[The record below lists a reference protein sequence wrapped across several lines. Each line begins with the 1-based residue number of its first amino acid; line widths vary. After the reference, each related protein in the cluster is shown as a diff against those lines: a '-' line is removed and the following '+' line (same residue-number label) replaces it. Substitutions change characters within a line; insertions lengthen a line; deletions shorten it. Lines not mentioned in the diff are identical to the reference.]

1 MKKLLVTLLSAMAIS
16 MPMAADSFTA
26 EYNGVL
32 MTFQVLTSNT
42 CCLQGNVIEYDDYDD
57 YETAI
62 STNTTGTV
70 TVPSEINGYTV
81 TEIGRSAFSNCTE
94 ITKVVLP
101 STVTS
106 LGSYAFY
113 YCRSLTSIYI
123 PSGVTYIPEECF
135 SSCTS
140 LSIISLPSNLTGIG
154 YCAFRYC
161 SGLSDVTIPNKVT
174 YIGGGAFQGCNLAR
188 VNIPASVRTI
198 QTAAFDSYHD
208 LDVYVS
214 DLTAWCNL
222 STADDDEYSDIFGS
236 AKPHL
241 YYNSYGS
248 TGLWTAFSIPSG
260 VTQIRYQ
267 AFSKFSDI
275 QRIILPSSIT
285 SIQSEG
291 LPQKALIVVPD
302 GEKSRFTSML
312 GSSYRIYENSE
323 LKYINKIYYKVDAA
337 NHTASI
343 LDYYDEDY
351 INEQT
356 ITTGN
361 ETYTVT
367 AIDNR
372 AFKNHPE
379 MEGFKIPSTVTSI
392 GDYAFQD
399 CALSYIAIP
408 KGVTNIGNGAFKGCN
423 NLTSVRV
430 FSTVPVAINNNT
442 FSNRGSATLHVPAG
456 SKDAYVAAAYW
467 TQFGNIEDDEVP
479 QPIIFADD
487 NVKAL
492 CVANWDLDGDGEL
505 STAEASEVTNFGDV
519 FKNNRTITSF
529 DELQYFTSLTSIG
542 EQTFQYCTALTSVTI
557 PSWITTI
564 GESAFNNC
572 TGLLRVNIT
581 DLEAW
586 CNISFESPQA
596 NPLLYAHYLYL
607 NGERIDDLV
616 IPNSVEAFLSYTFRG
631 GWFSSVTIPSI
642 TNFIYGT
649 GQFGNSKIG
658 EITLNTSVNSYSFYQ
673 ATINH
678 LIISPSM
685 TYAGNLAFY
694 EAHIE
699 NLEIPY
705 SENAI
710 TWDSGH
716 DSWGMFEWATI
727 GTATVDRY
735 IKQSFGSN
743 KRSAFYQTNI
753 SRLTVGSHAGYS
765 SDALCQGCRIT
776 DLYFDG
782 ITEISSNAFYSSGW
796 SNTITN
802 IHLPQGLTSIGN
814 DAFRLCPISTVTIEN
829 ETPIEIGQSTFS
841 NRQSATLYVPYG
853 SAAAYEA
860 ADGWKEF
867 KEIIEMPAPEADIVD
882 NAVLPWGTQQAWEM
896 KYKFFEGTDNEP
908 GTDGTGHA
916 WYEVDYDDNGWQTLR
931 GPIANLDNRFST
943 VNTIWNNEGLGSSS
957 YCLRRTFHM
966 DQVDEQGYT
975 FLSQHD
981 DDLKVWINGELVV
994 DAGFDGTLQC
1004 HHIPASLF
1012 HEGENTLAIS
1022 VNDFGGEAFLDYSLG
1037 RLFFLQNVETEKYL
1051 NAGNEWGTHAVLA
1064 DEPLP
1069 VQLYKQL
1076 DGSYTIFFPVRSYNQ
1091 HLLFRDEGKSN
1102 VFVDYNGQDAPASP
1116 YWTITDAGN
1125 GNYYIQMLNESDTY
1139 LGNDPDREPDNDVDG
1154 DVTSG
1159 KNITWT
1165 LVPEGLHTQ
1174 AQAERLQELITQ
1186 ANALHI
1192 DTNKAQAV
1200 LDDENSTYTEMLAQI
1215 LQVDGWINEG
1225 IWFEDEKVKELCV
1238 ANWDT
1243 SEDGEL
1249 SRIEAG
1255 TVADLGEVFKGN
1267 TEITSFNELQY
1278 FTGLTAIGDRAF
1290 SESSHL
1296 TSVQLPEGLERIG
1309 ESAFDRTGLETIQ
1322 FPSTL
1327 TSVGATAFQ
1336 ACENLTS
1343 IDFNGCTATIEGD
1356 AFSWCPSLTEVVI
1369 PSNITLTG
1377 WFTFAGCRN
1386 LKTLIIE
1393 EGNPSENLQATF
1405 AYCFD
1410 SSLET
1415 VVLPST
1421 AIMGENMFE
1430 GCSKLKSVTFL
1441 NGDPGEKHFAN
1452 NFQGVPDD
1460 VLFVIPE
1467 GTAENY
1473 LKRGYRNL
1481 SDKGALGKVRELF
1494 ENQVNRISNDI
1505 VANVA
1510 DGDKDAL
1517 NAAIS
1522 AAREIV
1528 ETAEDYMTIYQQIDA
1543 IKDAAK
1549 AYLATAALTED
1560 LDVTG
1565 AMITNPDNDY
1575 FDIGWTIGFLG
1586 MNNGWQNANYSNED
1600 CTIDSFVE
1608 SWRPGEAL
1616 SDGRHSQT
1624 IKNLPAGKYRLD
1636 VKAIATW
1643 QDDPEQEVTGVSL
1656 FLGDQ
1661 STPLATANEK
1671 PQFFSVEFTNAE
1683 TQDVEMGLK
1692 VENTTANWVA
1702 LDDVRLYYLSD
1713 AVIEEPDNMLYVEE
1727 TPSVLSGSKT
1737 ELSISLKNEDAI
1749 IATDFYLQLPEGMS
1763 LDKVALN
1770 GSRSDGHQV
1779 TSQLNN
1785 DGYYHIVC
1793 YSSQNNAFKES
1804 DGELFCMTF
1813 SCASNVTAGTY
1824 QANVVNILMKDADK
1838 HNVAQPNFTIS
1849 IEVPDLQLGDAN
1861 EDRKIDIGDIVE
1873 VVDRI
1878 MQRPSETFNFAAAN
1892 LHYDQ
1897 KINALDLVVLVKLV
1911 LSQVVNQGAG
1921 PAPAMRKYLAM
1932 REAGLRRSSCADE
1945 LHVADIS
1952 IQPGESKPVSVELVN
1967 PDHAYNT
1974 IQFELALPSGLSIAK
1989 TSDDKFAVVPNPD
2002 RLTTDFALE
2011 VNEIGEGRYQFL
2023 VWTTN
2028 TEAVITGTFGEL
2040 FAMTLTASAD
2050 AETGMKQGVFSE
2062 QLFVIDEEGYEPAD
2076 KTFNIRIGRLPG
2088 DANGDGYVTIADVMA
2103 VVNYILGNT
2112 PKNFDFDAANVN
2124 NDEVITIAD
2133 AVSLVKMILEMP

>member
-42 CCLQGNVIEYDDYDD
+42 CRLQGNPSGDDEVEDAP
-57 YETAI
+57 AI
-62 STNTTGTV
+62 PTNTTGIV
-70 TVPSEINGYTV
+70 TVPSAINGYTV
-81 TEIGRSAFSNCTE
+81 TGIGSVAFCGCTE
-94 ITKVVLP
+94 VTQVVLP
-101 STVTS
+101 STITS
-106 LGSYAFY
+106 LGVDAFHG
-113 YCRSLTSIYI
+113 CSSLTSINI
-123 PSGVTYIPEECF
+123 PSEVTYFPNQCF
-135 SSCTS
+135 YGCTS
-140 LSIISLPSNLTGIG
+140 LRSISLPSNLTGIG
-154 YCAFRYC
+154 ECAFRYC
-161 SGLSDVTIPNKVT
+161 SVLSDVTIPNKVT
-174 YIGGGAFQGCNLAR
+174 HIGGGAFQGCNLAR

-323 LKYINKIYYKVDAA
+323 LKYINKMYYQVDFA
-337 NHTASI
+337 NHTAAI
-343 LDYYDEDY
+343 LDYSQEDY
-351 INEQT
+351 TNEQT
-356 ITTGN
+356 ITIDN
-361 ETYTVT
+361 QTYAVT
-367 AIDNR
+367 AIGTR
-372 AFKNHPE
+372 AFMNHPE
-379 MEGFKIPSTVTSI
+379 MEDFKIPTTVISI
-392 GDYAFQD
+392 GDYAFQG
-399 CALSYIAIP
+399 CALSSIVIP
-408 KGVTNIGNGAFKGCN
+408 KGVTSIGNSAFYGCN

-430 FSTVPVAINNNT
+430 FASVPVAINNNT

-456 SKDAYVAAAYW
+456 SKDAYVAAAFW
-467 TQFGNIEDDEVP
+467 TQFGNIEEGVVP
-479 QPIIFADD
+479 QPISFADD
-487 NVKAL
+487 NMKAL

-572 TGLLRVNIT
+572 TGLLRVNIP

-586 CNISFESPQA
+586 CNTNFTSSDS
-596 NPLLYAHYLYL
+596 NPLTYAHYLYL
-607 NGERIDDLV
+607 DGERIDDLV
-616 IPNSVEAFLSYTFRG
+616 IPSSVEYLS
-631 GWFSSVTIPSI
+631 
-642 TNFIYGT
+642 
-649 GQFGNSKIG
+649 
-658 EITLNTSVNSYSFYQ
+658 SYSFYGGRFSSVAIPGATRFLGQ
-673 ATINH
+673 YQFSRTQIGELTLTVITSKGSFSYATIDH
-678 LIISPSM
+678 LVISPSV
-685 TYAGNLAFY
+685 TRAGDGAFY
-694 EAHIE
+694 SAKIE

-705 SENAI
+705 SEKELEYE
-710 TWDSGH
+710 SGYNY
-716 DSWGMFEWATI
+716 DAMFEDATI
-727 GTATVDRY
+727 GTAVVDRH
-735 IKQSFGSN
+735 IVPSFDGSHIESTF
-743 KRSAFYQTNI
+743 KYANI
-753 SRLTVGSHAGYS
+753 TQLTVGPHSLYW
-765 SDALCQGCRIT
+765 SDWLCASCRIT
-776 DLYFDG
+776 DLFFDG
-782 ITEISSNAFYSSGW
+782 ITDISINAFYPNSSYQ
-796 SNTITN
+796 NTITN
-802 IHLPQGLTSIGN
+802 IHLPQGLTSIGSN
-814 DAFRLCPISTVTIEN
+814 AFYNCSFSSVIIEN
-829 ETPIEIGQSTFS
+829 EIPLEIDENTF
-841 NRQSATLYVPYG
+841 RGRTSATLYVPYG
-853 SAAAYEA
+853 SAATYNA
-860 ADGWKEF
+860 ADYWKDF
-867 KEIIEMPAPEADIVD
+867 NIVEMPAPDDV
-882 NAVLPWGTQQAWEM
+882 VPVGTTLPWGTVVAWEM
-896 KYKFFEGTDNEP
+896 KYMFFEGTDNEP

-1037 RLFFLQNVETEKYL
+1037 RLFFLQNVETGKYL

-1069 VQLYKQL
+1069 VQLYKLL
-1076 DGSYTIFFPVRSYNQ
+1076 DGSYTIFFPVGSYNQ
-1091 HLLFRDEGKSN
+1091 HLLFMDESMSD
-1102 VFVDYNGQDAPASP
+1102 VYVDYAGQEAPACP
-1116 YWTITDAGN
+1116 YWNITDAGN

-1186 ANALHI
+1186 ANALHV

-1309 ESAFDRTGLETIQ
+1309 ESAFDRTGLETIH
-1322 FPSTL
+1322 FPVTL

-1356 AFSWCPSLTEVVI
+1356 AFSWCSSLTEVVI

-1415 VVLPST
+1415 LVLPST

-1441 NGDPGEKHFAN
+1441 SGDPGEKHFAN
-1452 NFQGVPDD
+1452 NFLGCPDD

-1467 GTAENY
+1467 GTAESY

-1481 SDKGALGKVRELF
+1481 SDKGSLGKVRELF

-1522 AAREIV
+1522 AAKEIV
-1528 ETAEDYMTIYQQIDA
+1528 ETAEDYKTIYKQIDA

-1549 AYLATAALTED
+1549 AYLATATLTED

-1586 MNNGWQNANYSNED
+1586 VNNGWQNANYSNED
-1600 CTIDSFVE
+1600 CIIDSFVE
-1608 SWRPGEAL
+1608 SWRPSEVL
-1616 SDGRHSQT
+1616 NDGKHSQT

-1643 QDDPEQEVTGVSL
+1643 QDDPEQEVTGVCL
-1656 FLGDQ
+1656 FMGDQ
-1661 STPLATANEK
+1661 STPVVTANEK

-1683 TQDVEMGLK
+1683 TQDVEIGLK

-1804 DGELFCMTF
+1804 DGELFCMTI
-1813 SCASNVTAGTY
+1813 SCASNVAAGTY

-1897 KINALDLVVLVKLV
+1897 KINALDLVALVKLV
-1911 LSQVVNQGAG
+1911 LSQVVNQGADL
-1921 PAPAMRKYLAM
+1921 APAMRKYLAM

-1974 IQFELALPSGLSIAK
+1974 IQFELTLPSGLSIVK

-2002 RLTTDFALE
+2002 RLTTDFTLE

-2028 TEAVITGTFGEL
+2028 TEAVITGTSGEL

-2112 PKNFDFDAANVN
+2112 PKDFDFDAANVN

>member
-1 MKKLLVTLLSAMAIS
+1 M
-16 MPMAADSFTA
+16 
-26 EYNGVL
+26 
-32 MTFQVLTSNT
+32 
-42 CCLQGNVIEYDDYDD
+42 GN
-57 YETAI
+57 I
-62 STNTTGTV
+62 STIGDAFLYQCPKLKKITCSTENTAFTV
-70 TVPSEINGYTV
+70 VDDVLYNKDMKTLVKYPCAKT
-81 TEIGRSAFSNCTE
+81 TEE
-94 ITKVVLP
+94 
-101 STVTS
+101 
-106 LGSYAFY
+106 
-113 YCRSLTSIYI
+113 LTI
-123 PSGVTYIPEECF
+123 PSNVEQ
-135 SSCTS
+135 
-140 LSIISLPSNLTGIG
+140 ISKWAFEGTQNLN
-154 YCAFRYC
+154 
-161 SGLSDVTIPNKVT
+161 TITIEATTPPALAE
-174 YIGGGAFQGCNLAR
+174 GAFDD
-188 VNIPASVRTI
+188 
-198 QTAAFDSYHD
+198 FD
-208 LDVYVS
+208 
-214 DLTAWCNL
+214 
-222 STADDDEYSDIFGS
+222 
-236 AKPHL
+236 
-241 YYNSYGS
+241 
-248 TGLWTAFSIPSG
+248 
-260 VTQIRYQ
+260 
-267 AFSKFSDI
+267 
-275 QRIILPSSIT
+275 
-285 SIQSEG
+285 
-291 LPQKALIVVPD
+291 
-302 GEKSRFTSML
+302 
-312 GSSYRIYENSE
+312 
-323 LKYINKIYYKVDAA
+323 
-337 NHTASI
+337 
-343 LDYYDEDY
+343 
-351 INEQT
+351 
-356 ITTGN
+356 
-361 ETYTVT
+361 VT
-367 AIDNR
+367 AI
-372 AFKNHPE
+372 
-379 MEGFKIPSTVTSI
+379 
-392 GDYAFQD
+392 
-399 CALSYIAIP
+399 
-408 KGVTNIGNGAFKGCN
+408 
-423 NLTSVRV
+423 
-430 FSTVPVAINNNT
+430 
-442 FSNRGSATLHVPAG
+442 
-456 SKDAYVAAAYW
+456 
-467 TQFGNIEDDEVP
+467 
-479 QPIIFADD
+479 
-487 NVKAL
+487 
-492 CVANWDLDGDGEL
+492 
-505 STAEASEVTNFGDV
+505 
-519 FKNNRTITSF
+519 
-529 DELQYFTSLTSIG
+529 
-542 EQTFQYCTALTSVTI
+542 
-557 PSWITTI
+557 
-564 GESAFNNC
+564 
-572 TGLLRVNIT
+572 
-581 DLEAW
+581 
-586 CNISFESPQA
+586 
-596 NPLLYAHYLYL
+596 
-607 NGERIDDLV
+607 
-616 IPNSVEAFLSYTFRG
+616 
-631 GWFSSVTIPSI
+631 
-642 TNFIYGT
+642 
-649 GQFGNSKIG
+649 
-658 EITLNTSVNSYSFYQ
+658 
-673 ATINH
+673 
-678 LIISPSM
+678 
-685 TYAGNLAFY
+685 
-694 EAHIE
+694 
-699 NLEIPY
+699 
-705 SENAI
+705 
-710 TWDSGH
+710 
-716 DSWGMFEWATI
+716 
-727 GTATVDRY
+727 
-735 IKQSFGSN
+735 
-743 KRSAFYQTNI
+743 
-753 SRLTVGSHAGYS
+753 
-765 SDALCQGCRIT
+765 
-776 DLYFDG
+776 
-782 ITEISSNAFYSSGW
+782 
-796 SNTITN
+796 
-802 IHLPQGLTSIGN
+802 
-814 DAFRLCPISTVTIEN
+814 
-829 ETPIEIGQSTFS
+829 
-841 NRQSATLYVPYG
+841 TLYVPYG
-853 SAAAYEA
+853 CKAAYEA
-860 ADGWKEF
+860 ADYWKNF
-867 KEIIEMPAPEADIVD
+867 NIVEMPAPEDV
-882 NAVLPWGTQQAWEM
+882 VPVSTTLPWGTDVAWEM
-896 KYKFFEGTDNEP
+896 KYMFFEGTDSEP
-908 GTDGTGHA
+908 EADDSGHA
-916 WYEVDYDDNGWQTLR
+916 WYEEDYNDESWETLS
-931 GPIANLDNRFST
+931 GPIANVSDWFSS
-943 VNTIWNNEGLGSSS
+943 VNTLWNNEGLGSSS
-957 YCLRRTFHM
+957 YYLRRSFHL

-975 FLSQHD
+975 FLSRHD
-981 DDLKVWINGELVV
+981 DDLKVWINGELVIV
-994 DAGFDGTLQC
+994 AGFDGTLHC
-1004 HHIPASLF
+1004 HHIPASAF
-1012 HEGENTLAIS
+1012 REGDNTLAIS
-1022 VNDFGGEAFLDYSLG
+1022 VNDFGGEAFLDYSLSH
-1037 RLFFLQNVETEKYL
+1037 LFFLQNVETEKYL

-1069 VQLYKQL
+1069 VQLYKRP
-1076 DGSYTIFFPVRSYNQ
+1076 DGSYTILFPVGSYNQ
-1091 HLLFRDEGKSN
+1091 HLLFVDESMTDAY
-1102 VFVDYNGQDAPASP
+1102 VDYNGQEAPACS

-1186 ANALHI
+1186 ANALHV

-1238 ANWDT
+1238 ANWDRN
-1243 SEDGEL
+1243 EDGEL
-1249 SRIEAG
+1249 SRLEAG
-1255 TVADLGEVFKGN
+1255 AVTDLGEVFKGN
-1267 TEITSFNELQY
+1267 SEITSFNELQY
-1278 FTGLTAIGDRAF
+1278 FTR
-1290 SESSHL
+1290 
-1296 TSVQLPEGLERIG
+1296 
-1309 ESAFDRTGLETIQ
+1309 
-1322 FPSTL
+1322 
-1327 TSVGATAFQ
+1327 
-1336 ACENLTS
+1336 LTS
-1343 IDFNGCTATIEGD
+1343 ISDE
-1356 AFSWCPSLTEVVI
+1356 AFSHC
-1369 PSNITLTG
+1369 
-1377 WFTFAGCRN
+1377 
-1386 LKTLIIE
+1386 
-1393 EGNPSENLQATF
+1393 
-1405 AYCFD
+1405 

-1421 AIMGENMFE
+1421 AIMGEKMFE
-1430 GCSKLKSVTFL
+1430 DCSSLKSVTFL
-1441 NGDPGEKHFAN
+1441 SGDQGEKHFVN

-1467 GTAENY
+1467 GTAESY

-1549 AYLATAALTED
+1549 AYLATATLTALTGD

-1586 MNNGWQNANYSNED
+1586 VNNGWQNANYSNED

-1608 SWRPGEAL
+1608 SWRPSEVL
-1616 SDGRHSQT
+1616 NDGKHSQT
-1624 IKNLPAGKYRLD
+1624 IKNLPAGKYRLEA
-1636 VKAIATW
+1636 KAIATW
-1643 QDDPEQEVTGVSL
+1643 QDDPEQEVTGVCL

-1661 STPLATANEK
+1661 STPVATANEK
-1671 PQFFSVEFTNAE
+1671 PQFFSVEFTNEE
-1683 TQDVEMGLK
+1683 TQDVEIGLK

-1770 GSRSDGHQV
+1770 SSRSDGHQV

-1897 KINALDLVVLVKLV
+1897 KINALDLVALVKLV

-2002 RLTTDFALE
+2002 RLTTDFTLE

-2028 TEAVITGTFGEL
+2028 TEAVITGTSGEL

-2076 KTFNIRIGRLPG
+2076 KTFNIRIGKLPG

-2103 VVNYILGNT
+2103 VVDYILGNT
-2112 PKNFDFDAANVN
+2112 PKDFDFDAANVN

-2133 AVSLVKMILEMP
+2133 AVSLVNMILEMP

>member
-1 MKKLLVTLLSAMAIS
+1 MKKRFTSLLLFMMPLLAVWAV
-16 MPMAADSFTA
+16 ADTWTDSNGIVWSFSV
-26 EYNGVL
+26 YNGNAVRVQPNDKSSI
-32 MTFQVLTSNT
+32 T
-42 CCLQGNVIEYDDYDD
+42 GNL
-57 YETAI
+57 A
-62 STNTTGTV
+62 
-70 TVPSEINGYTV
+70 
-81 TEIGRSAFSNCTE
+81 
-94 ITKVVLP
+94 
-101 STVTS
+101 
-106 LGSYAFY
+106 
-113 YCRSLTSIYI
+113 
-123 PSGVTYIPEECF
+123 IPEEM
-135 SSCTS
+135 
-140 LSIISLPSNLTGIG
+140 
-154 YCAFRYC
+154 
-161 SGLSDVTIPNKVT
+161 
-174 YIGGGAFQGCNLAR
+174 
-188 VNIPASVRTI
+188 
-198 QTAAFDSYHD
+198 DSYP
-208 LDVYVS
+208 VK
-214 DLTAWCNL
+214 TI
-222 STADDDEYSDIFGS
+222 ADD
-236 AKPHL
+236 
-241 YYNSYGS
+241 
-248 TGLWTAFSIPSG
+248 AF
-260 VTQIRYQ
+260 
-267 AFSKFSDI
+267 
-275 QRIILPSSIT
+275 
-285 SIQSEG
+285 
-291 LPQKALIVVPD
+291 
-302 GEKSRFTSML
+302 
-312 GSSYRIYENSE
+312 YE
-323 LKYINKIYYKVDAA
+323 
-337 NHTASI
+337 
-343 LDYYDEDY
+343 
-351 INEQT
+351 
-356 ITTGN
+356 
-361 ETYTVT
+361 
-367 AIDNR
+367 
-372 AFKNHPE
+372 
-379 MEGFKIPSTVTSI
+379 
-392 GDYAFQD
+392 
-399 CALSYIAIP
+399 
-408 KGVTNIGNGAFKGCN
+408 CN
-423 NLTSVRV
+423 NLTSVSIPNHVTNIGKRAFMV
-430 FSTVPVAINNNT
+430 CKNLETITLPNSLVTIEYRAFYDCEKLESLNLP
-442 FSNRGSATLHVPAG
+442 GSLETIGEEAFCGCRRLTTLTIPG
-456 SKDAYVAAAYW
+456 SVETIEGRAFLNCV
-467 TQFGNIEDDEVP
+467 NIEDLIISEGVKSIGYNAFAGLKIP
-479 QPIIFADD
+479 SVNIPKSVTQIGYIYGNPINPFQYCRSLETITVDAENPNYYSQNNSLIERSTNTLVSASINTVIPNGIKIIGNGAFYGLPIETITIPNTVTTIGNSAFSNCEELVSITIPSSVTKID
-487 NVKAL
+487 NYAFSYCPKIESIMLSSGLKTIGQGAFWSNSNYLTSIIIPEGVTSIGSAAFQECYTLKFVSL
-492 CVANWDLDGDGEL
+492 PSTLTSSL
-505 STAEASEVTNFGDV
+505 STLFYGCNNLSEVEVNTTSPLSVNEYCFP
-519 FKNNRTITSF
+519 NRTNATLYIPAGCKEAYLAANYWKEFKEIVEIIGPSVQLKNVVAGTLSTLIPSDKYDVVKYLSITGSINDNDFAVLSQLTNLETLSVSADITGIPARAFQNHENLKSVSF
-529 DELQYFTSLTSIG
+529 TGKCNGLYGTGVGDYAFDGCTSLTSYNGLVSGLGDFCFRNTKVGSVTLSAREYYEIDHEEG
-542 EQTFQYCTALTSVTI
+542 ELVGPYYDTVNREFSHVGANPFFGVSNTFYYKTFQDYDFKYYLSNFLLDEWFGNGGNLYSTDEETLYALSSTTFYSNSRITSVAAYAVSGNPKLEQFYMGNISTIGDAFLYQCPKLKKITCSTENTAFTVVDDVLYNKDMKTLVKYPCAKTTEELTI
-557 PSWITTI
+557 PSNVEQISKW
-564 GESAFNNC
+564 AF
-572 TGLLRVNIT
+572 
-581 DLEAW
+581 E
-586 CNISFESPQA
+586 
-596 NPLLYAHYLYL
+596 
-607 NGERIDDLV
+607 
-616 IPNSVEAFLSYTFRG
+616 
-631 GWFSSVTIPSI
+631 
-642 TNFIYGT
+642 GT
-649 GQFGNSKIG
+649 Q
-658 EITLNTSVNSYSFYQ
+658 
-673 ATINH
+673 
-678 LIISPSM
+678 
-685 TYAGNLAFY
+685 NL
-694 EAHIE
+694 
-699 NLEIPY
+699 
-705 SENAI
+705 
-710 TWDSGH
+710 
-716 DSWGMFEWATI
+716 
-727 GTATVDRY
+727 
-735 IKQSFGSN
+735 
-743 KRSAFYQTNI
+743 
-753 SRLTVGSHAGYS
+753 
-765 SDALCQGCRIT
+765 
-776 DLYFDG
+776 
-782 ITEISSNAFYSSGW
+782 
-796 SNTITN
+796 NTIT
-802 IHLPQGLTSIGN
+802 IEATTPPALAEGVF
-814 DAFRLCPISTVTIEN
+814 DDFDVTAI
-829 ETPIEIGQSTFS
+829 
-841 NRQSATLYVPYG
+841 TLYVPYG
-853 SAAAYEA
+853 CKAAYEA
-860 ADGWKEF
+860 ADYWKNF
-867 KEIIEMPAPEADIVD
+867 NIVEMPAPEDV
-882 NAVLPWGTQQAWEM
+882 VPVGTTLPWGTDVAWEM
-896 KYKFFEGTDNEP
+896 KYMFFEGTDSEP
-908 GTDGTGHA
+908 EADDSGHA
-916 WYEVDYDDNGWQTLR
+916 WYEEDYNDESWETLS
-931 GPIANLDNRFST
+931 GPIANISDWFSS
-943 VNTIWNNEGLGSSS
+943 VNTLWNNEGLGSSS
-957 YCLRRTFHM
+957 YYLRRSFHL

-975 FLSQHD
+975 FLSRHD
-981 DDLKVWINGELVV
+981 DDLKVWINGELVIV
-994 DAGFDGTLQC
+994 AGFDGTLHC
-1004 HHIPASLF
+1004 HHIPASAF
-1012 HEGENTLAIS
+1012 REGDNTLAIS
-1022 VNDFGGEAFLDYSLG
+1022 VNDFGGEAFLDYSLSH
-1037 RLFFLQNVETEKYL
+1037 LFFLQNVETEKYL

-1200 LDDENSTYTEMLAQI
+1200 LDNENSTYTEMLAQI
-1215 LQVDGWINEG
+1215 IQIDGWINEG

-1249 SRIEAG
+1249 SRLEAG
-1255 TVADLGEVFKGN
+1255 AVTDLGEVFKGN

-1309 ESAFDRTGLETIQ
+1309 ESAFDRTALETIH
-1322 FPSTL
+1322 FPVTL

-1386 LKTLIIE
+1386 VKTLIIE

-1415 VVLPST
+1415 LVLPST

-1441 NGDPGEKHFAN
+1441 SGDPGEKHFAN
-1452 NFQGVPDD
+1452 NFLGCPDD

-1467 GTAENY
+1467 GTAESY

-1481 SDKGALGKVRELF
+1481 SDKGSLGKVRELF

-1528 ETAEDYMTIYQQIDA
+1528 ETAEDYKTIYKQIDA

-1549 AYLATAALTED
+1549 TYLATATLTALTED

-1586 MNNGWQNANYSNED
+1586 VNNGCQNANYSNED
-1600 CTIDSFVE
+1600 CIIDSFVE
-1608 SWRPGEAL
+1608 SWRPSEVL
-1616 SDGRHSQT
+1616 NDGKHSQT
-1624 IKNLPAGKYRLD
+1624 IKNLPAGKYRLEA
-1636 VKAIATW
+1636 KAIATW
-1643 QDDPEQEVTGVSL
+1643 QDDLEQEVTGVSL
-1656 FLGDQ
+1656 YMGDQ

-1671 PQFFSVEFTNAE
+1671 PQFFSVEFTNEE
-1683 TQDVEMGLK
+1683 TQDVEIGLK

-1749 IATDFYLQLPEGMS
+1749 TAAEFYLQLPEGIS
-1763 LDKVALN
+1763 LDKVSVN
-1770 GSRSDGHQV
+1770 GNRSDGHQV
-1779 TSQLNN
+1779 TSQLND
-1785 DGYYHIVC
+1785 DGYYHVVC
-1793 YSSQNNAFKES
+1793 YSSQNNALKES
-1804 DGELFCMTF
+1804 DGELFSMTL
-1813 SCASNVTAGTY
+1813 SCASDVTVGTY
-1824 QANVVNILMKDADK
+1824 QANVVNILMKDTDK
-1838 HNVAQPNFTIS
+1838 HNITQPNFTIS

-1861 EDRKIDIGDIVE
+1861 EDSSIDIGDIVE

-1897 KINALDLVVLVKLV
+1897 KINALDLVALVKLV

-1921 PAPAMRKYLAM
+1921 QAPAMKKYLAM
-1932 REAGLRRSSCADE
+1932 REAGLRRSADGNSCADE
-1945 LHVADIS
+1945 LHVADFS
-1952 IQPGESKPVSVELVN
+1952 IQPGESKSVSVELVN

-1974 IQFELALPSGLSIAK
+1974 IQFELTLPSGLSIVK
-1989 TSDDKFAVVPNPD
+1989 TSDNKFAVVPNPD
-2002 RLTTDFALE
+2002 RLTTDFTLE

-2028 TEAVITGTFGEL
+2028 TEAVITGTSGEL

-2103 VVNYILGNT
+2103 VVDYILGNT
-2112 PKNFDFDAANVN
+2112 PKDFDSDAANVN

>member
-1 MKKLLVTLLSAMAIS
+1 MKKRFTSLLIFMMPYLAAWSADGDAFSVTH
-16 MPMAADSFTA
+16 
-26 EYNGVL
+26 N
-32 MTFQVLTSNT
+32 
-42 CCLQGNVIEYDDYDD
+42 NVIWNFQI
-57 YETAI
+57 I
-62 STNTTGTV
+62 SEADKTCRAGVVRKNGNSTTFTMAVNVATSGSLTIPNSV
-70 TVPSEINGYTV
+70 NGYNV
-81 TEIGRSAFSNCTE
+81 VEIGESAFCMCEN
-94 ITKVVLP
+94 ITSITVRGR
-101 STVTS
+101 VTS
-106 LGSYAFY
+106 IGADAFGD
-113 YCRSLTSIYI
+113 CSSLTSISFNYGSSLKNI
-123 PSGVTYIPEECF
+123 GVRAFQGCSSLKSFEVPSGVTTIETSTF
-135 SSCTS
+135 SGCSS
-140 LSIISLPSNLTGIG
+140 LSFISLPNTLTSIGQLAFEECSSLSSISLPNNLKSIERLAFSGCSNLSSVSLPSDLTSIGDKAFEKCSSLIGI
-154 YCAFRYC
+154 Y
-161 SGLSDVTIPNKVT
+161 IPNKVT
-174 YIGGGAFQGCNLAR
+174 NIGMNPFASCSSLNSIVVSTYNTHYDSRNNCNAIIQKSNTSLISGCKN
-188 VNIPASVRTI
+188 TI
-198 QTAAFDSYHD
+198 LH
-208 LDVYVS
+208 S
-214 DLTAWCNL
+214 D
-222 STADDDEYSDIFGS
+222 
-236 AKPHL
+236 
-241 YYNSYGS
+241 
-248 TGLWTAFSIPSG
+248 
-260 VTQIRYQ
+260 
-267 AFSKFSDI
+267 
-275 QRIILPSSIT
+275 IT
-285 SIQSEG
+285 SIGESAFEG
-291 LPQKALIVVPD
+291 CVDL
-302 GEKSRFTSML
+302 TSVNMWV
-312 GSSYRIYENSE
+312 
-323 LKYINKIYYKVDAA
+323 KI
-337 NHTASI
+337 
-343 LDYYDEDY
+343 
-351 INEQT
+351 
-356 ITTGN
+356 
-361 ETYTVT
+361 
-367 AIDNR
+367 R
-372 AFKNHPE
+372 
-379 MEGFKIPSTVTSI
+379 SI
-392 GDYAFQD
+392 GDNAFYGCSSIKSITIPWSVSTIGYD
-399 CALSYIAIP
+399 AFSY
-408 KGVTNIGNGAFKGCN
+408 CSS
-423 NLTSVRV
+423 LTSVK
-430 FSTVPVAINNNT
+430 VASGYPPILESFTNSGN
-442 FSNRGSATLHVPAG
+442 ATLYVPSGCSSYYRSA
-456 SKDAYVAAAYW
+456 DNW
-467 TQFGNIEDDEVP
+467 NIFSRVVELSEEELSP
-479 QPIIFADD
+479 SIYFANE
-487 NVKAL
+487 NVKAI
-492 CVANWDLDGDGEL
+492 CVANWDCNSDGEL
-505 STAEASEVTNFGDV
+505 SLYEAQCVTSLGTV
-519 FKNNRTITSF
+519 FKDNPDITSF
-529 DELQYFTSLTSIG
+529 DELQYFTGLKTIGEYAFYDCYSLSSIVLPESLETIESDAFSGTSISTVYLPLKVSTIVGNPFDGEWDDCYECDADMYVRYPKRYEVSTYNQYFSSIDGVLYNKAQTKIIDVPLGISGTISIPSTVIECSDRFYFPDLERINVSAKTWYEMDFANAPYYFYTRENYDDELEDWVDVDIDLVYDGDVAIPYAGNITLPSTIKKIGSNVFQRCNITKVTIPNGVTSIG
-542 EQTFQYCTALTSVTI
+542 
-557 PSWITTI
+557 
-564 GESAFNNC
+564 
-572 TGLLRVNIT
+572 
-581 DLEAW
+581 
-586 CNISFESPQA
+586 
-596 NPLLYAHYLYL
+596 
-607 NGERIDDLV
+607 
-616 IPNSVEAFLSYTFRG
+616 
-631 GWFSSVTIPSI
+631 
-642 TNFIYGT
+642 
-649 GQFGNSKIG
+649 
-658 EITLNTSVNSYSFYQ
+658 
-673 ATINH
+673 
-678 LIISPSM
+678 
-685 TYAGNLAFY
+685 
-694 EAHIE
+694 
-699 NLEIPY
+699 
-705 SENAI
+705 
-710 TWDSGH
+710 
-716 DSWGMFEWATI
+716 
-727 GTATVDRY
+727 
-735 IKQSFGSN
+735 
-743 KRSAFYQTNI
+743 RSAFFGCSSLASVVSEIATPFAFGI
-753 SRLTVGSHAGYS
+753 SAFRSIASNCSLTVPAGTK
-765 SDALCQGCRIT
+765 DAYIAAGWT
-776 DLYFDG
+776 EEVFGGG
-782 ITEISSNAFYSSGW
+782 IVEMT
-796 SNTITN
+796 T
-802 IHLPQGLTSIGN
+802 P
-814 DAFRLCPISTVTIEN
+814 
-829 ETPIEIGQSTFS
+829 ET
-841 NRQSATLYVPYG
+841 
-853 SAAAYEA
+853 
-860 ADGWKEF
+860 
-867 KEIIEMPAPEADIVD
+867 DIVE
-882 NAVLPWGTQQAWEM
+882 NAVLPWGVQQAWEM
-896 KYKFFEGTDNEP
+896 KYMFFEGTDSEP
-908 GTDGTGHA
+908 EIDGMGHA
-916 WYEVDYDDNGWQTLR
+916 WYEVDYDDNGWQTLS
-931 GPIANLDNRFST
+931 GPIANLDNQFST

-1037 RLFFLQNVETEKYL
+1037 RLFFLQNVETGKYL

-1069 VQLYKQL
+1069 VQLYKLL
-1076 DGSYTIFFPVRSYNQ
+1076 DGSYTIFFPVGSYNQ
-1091 HLLFRDEGKSN
+1091 HLLFMDESMSD
-1102 VFVDYNGQDAPASP
+1102 VYVDYAGQEAPACP
-1116 YWTITDAGN
+1116 YWNITDAGN

-1159 KNITWT
+1159 KNVTWT

-1174 AQAERLQELITQ
+1174 AQVDRLQELITQ

-1309 ESAFDRTGLETIQ
+1309 ESAFDRTALETIQ

-1460 VLFVIPE
+1460 VLFVISE

-1643 QDDPEQEVTGVSL
+1643 QDDPEQEVMGVSL

-2002 RLTTDFALE
+2002 RLTTDFTLE
-2011 VNEIGEGRYQFL
+2011 VNEIGESRYQFL

-2028 TEAVITGTFGEL
+2028 TEAVITGTSGEL

-2076 KTFNIRIGRLPG
+2076 KAFNIRIGRLPG

-2112 PKNFDFDAANVN
+2112 PKDFDFDAANVN

>member
-1 MKKLLVTLLSAMAIS
+1 MAIS

-42 CCLQGNVIEYDDYDD
+42 CRLQGNPSGDDEVEDAP
-57 YETAI
+57 AI
-62 STNTTGTV
+62 PTNTTGIV
-70 TVPSEINGYTV
+70 TVPSAINGYTV
-81 TEIGRSAFSNCTE
+81 TGIGSVAFCGCTE
-94 ITKVVLP
+94 VTQVVLP
-101 STVTS
+101 STITS
-106 LGSYAFY
+106 LGVDAFHG
-113 YCRSLTSIYI
+113 CSSLTSINI
-123 PSGVTYIPEECF
+123 PSDVTYIPNQCF
-135 SSCTS
+135 YGCTS
-140 LSIISLPSNLTGIG
+140 LRSISLPSNLTGIG
-154 YCAFRYC
+154 ECAFRYC
-161 SGLSDVTIPNKVT
+161 SVLSDVTIPNKVT
-174 YIGGGAFQGCNLAR
+174 HIGGGAFQGCNLAR

-323 LKYINKIYYKVDAA
+323 LKYINKMYYHVDFA
-337 NHTASI
+337 NHTAAI
-343 LDYYDEDY
+343 LDYSQEDY
-351 INEQT
+351 TNEQT
-356 ITTGN
+356 ITIDN
-361 ETYTVT
+361 QTYAVT
-367 AIDNR
+367 AIGTR
-372 AFKNHPE
+372 AFMNHPE
-379 MEGFKIPSTVTSI
+379 MEDFKIPTTVISI
-392 GDYAFQD
+392 GDYAFQG
-399 CALSYIAIP
+399 CALSSIVIP
-408 KGVTNIGNGAFKGCN
+408 KGVTSIGNSAFYGCN

-430 FSTVPVAINNNT
+430 FASVPVAINNNT

-456 SKDAYVAAAYW
+456 SKDAYVAAAFW
-467 TQFGNIEDDEVP
+467 TQFGNIEEGVVP
-479 QPIIFADD
+479 QPISFADD
-487 NVKAL
+487 NMKAL

-572 TGLLRVNIT
+572 TGLLRVNIP

-586 CNISFESPQA
+586 CNTNFTSSDS
-596 NPLLYAHYLYL
+596 NPLTYAHYLYL
-607 NGERIDDLV
+607 DGERIDDLV
-616 IPNSVEAFLSYTFRG
+616 IPSSVEYLS
-631 GWFSSVTIPSI
+631 
-642 TNFIYGT
+642 
-649 GQFGNSKIG
+649 
-658 EITLNTSVNSYSFYQ
+658 SYSFYGGRFSSVAIPGATRFLGQ
-673 ATINH
+673 YQFSRTQIGELTLTVITSKGSFSYATIDH
-678 LIISPSM
+678 LVISPSV
-685 TYAGNLAFY
+685 TRAGDGAFY
-694 EAHIE
+694 SAKIE

-705 SENAI
+705 SEKELEYE
-710 TWDSGH
+710 SGYNY
-716 DSWGMFEWATI
+716 DAMFEDATI
-727 GTATVDRY
+727 GTAVVDRH
-735 IKQSFGSN
+735 IVPSFDGSHIESTF
-743 KRSAFYQTNI
+743 KYANI
-753 SRLTVGSHAGYS
+753 TQLTVGPHSLYW
-765 SDALCQGCRIT
+765 SDWLCASCRIT
-776 DLYFDG
+776 DLFFDG
-782 ITEISSNAFYSSGW
+782 ITDISINAFYPNSSYQ
-796 SNTITN
+796 NTITN
-802 IHLPQGLTSIGN
+802 IHLPQGLTSIGSN
-814 DAFRLCPISTVTIEN
+814 AFYNCSFSSVIIEN
-829 ETPIEIGQSTFS
+829 EIPLEIDENTF
-841 NRQSATLYVPYG
+841 RGRTSATLYVPYG
-853 SAAAYEA
+853 SAATYNA
-860 ADGWKEF
+860 ADYWKDF
-867 KEIIEMPAPEADIVD
+867 NIVEMPAPDDV
-882 NAVLPWGTQQAWEM
+882 VPVGTTLPWGTDVAWEM
-896 KYKFFEGTDNEP
+896 KYMFFEGTDNEP

-916 WYEVDYDDNGWQTLR
+916 WYEVDYGDNGWQTLR

-1037 RLFFLQNVETEKYL
+1037 RLFFLQNVETGKYL

-1069 VQLYKQL
+1069 VQLYKLL
-1076 DGSYTIFFPVRSYNQ
+1076 DGSYTIFFPVGSYNQ
-1091 HLLFRDEGKSN
+1091 HLLFMDESMSD
-1102 VFVDYNGQDAPASP
+1102 VYVDYAGQEAPACP
-1116 YWTITDAGN
+1116 YWNITDAGN

-1159 KNITWT
+1159 KNVTWT

-1192 DTNKAQAV
+1192 DTNKAQTV
-1200 LDDENSTYTEMLAQI
+1200 LDNENSTYTEMLAQI
-1215 LQVDGWINEG
+1215 IQIEGWINER

-1255 TVADLGEVFKGN
+1255 AVTDLGEVFKGN
-1267 TEITSFNELQY
+1267 TEITSFNELQH

-1309 ESAFDRTGLETIQ
+1309 ESAFDRTALETIQ

-1415 VVLPST
+1415 LVLPST

-1441 NGDPGEKHFAN
+1441 SGDPGEKHFAN
-1452 NFQGVPDD
+1452 NFLGCPDD

-1467 GTAENY
+1467 GTAESY

-1528 ETAEDYMTIYQQIDA
+1528 ETAEDYKTIYKQIDA

-1549 AYLATAALTED
+1549 AYLATATLTALTED

-1586 MNNGWQNANYSNED
+1586 VNNGWQDANYSNED

-1608 SWRPGEAL
+1608 SWRPSEVL
-1616 SDGRHSQT
+1616 NDGKHSQT
-1624 IKNLPAGKYRLD
+1624 IKNLPAGKYRLEA
-1636 VKAIATW
+1636 KAIATW
-1643 QDDPEQEVTGVSL
+1643 QDDLEQEVTGVSL
-1656 FLGDQ
+1656 YMGDQ

-1671 PQFFSVEFTNAE
+1671 PQFFSVEFTNEE
-1683 TQDVEMGLK
+1683 TQDVEIGLK

-1737 ELSISLKNEDAI
+1737 ELNISLKNEDAI

-1838 HNVAQPNFTIS
+1838 HNVAQPNLTIS
-1849 IEVPDLQLGDAN
+1849 IEVPDLQLGDSN

-1897 KINALDLVVLVKLV
+1897 KINALDLVALVKLV

-2002 RLTTDFALE
+2002 RLTTDFTLE

-2028 TEAVITGTFGEL
+2028 TEAVITGTSGEL

-2112 PKNFDFDAANVN
+2112 PKDFDFDAANVN

-2133 AVSLVKMILEMP
+2133 AVGLVKMILEMP